1 MMVQGRIL
9 RLTLAGLTSLAL
21 AACQSATPGDGA
33 VFNTATPELAKNW
46 QTAGPVKI
54 EQLLR
59 TGKAQGSPRLR
70 NWLQDA
76 RENRALAVG
85 SPDRCGFAAV
95 SQSEATEAKAR
106 LEADKLCLRHI
117 ADYSAYAG
125 TNCNCR
131 IALINQ
137 TITAPPSAFAR
148 FGVYKMIVE
157 RPDGGRRTLRG
168 TAEVSGNAGE
178 NNPVRML
185 DRAGQTICTG
195 NYAVT
200 GRHADTGAGQGSFSL
215 NCTHADGTAKGRI
228 SVVGATGSRPAAR
241 GEGGFP
247 DGTQIRFALGAL
259 GGPFNEFARELR

>member
-1 MMVQGRIL
+1 MKQAKIARCF
-9 RLTLAGLTSLAL
+9 LAGAGMLGL
-21 AACQSATPGDGA
+21 AACQSGTVGSSSE
-33 VFNTATPELAKNW
+33 FQTATPELAAQW
-46 QTAGPVKI
+46 GTGSTVSMTQM
-54 EQLLR
+54 QQ
-59 TGKAQGSPRLR
+59 TGKFQGSPRLR
-70 NWLQDA
+70 QWLQNA
-76 RENRALAVG
+76 RAHRALAVG

-95 SQSEATEAKAR
+95 SKSEASEAKAR

-131 IALINQ
+131 IALVNQ

-185 DRAGQTICTG
+185 DRTGQMICTG

-215 NCTHADGTAKGRI
+215 DCTHVDGTAMGQI
-228 SVVGATGSRPAAR
+228 SVVGANSSRPAAR
-241 GEGGFP
+241 GEGRFP

-259 GGPFNEFARELR
+259 HGTFNEFARDLQ